1 MRACTRV
8 PQAAIPAALGVLA
21 ALVAPAACTAPDRP
35 AGRAPELPPAARDF
49 LAPDSARGLRLGEG
63 VFYHFAWSARGPWA
77 VHLVSADLARCELG
91 LQVVPA
97 LEDDGT
103 TRTRRTVT
111 DMVPRELGR
120 PLAGVNGD
128 FFILQG
134 GAPVGPE
141 VTAGTRR
148 FALRPAVAWGASRV
162 PWIGDPVR
170 VEDRGPEV
178 NRMGFGPDTVGLEG
192 RDDDVAPA
200 GLQVIG
206 GYPVLLDG
214 GVHMGDLGVAG
225 NPSFAAARHPRT
237 AVGFDGGGKLFWLVV
252 VDGRQPPRSAG
263 MSLPELADLLIALG
277 AEDALNLD
285 GGGSSAMSLRGRIVN
300 RPSDARGERTVA
312 NSLWLVRDRRGCG
325 GLLRGA
331 RERTAALVS
340 PVPPQRQPDVATA
353 ARPRLEIPPT
363 EGVHHD

>member
-1 MRACTRV
+1 MRTCAWKRR
-8 PQAAIPAALGVLA
+8 AAGPAGICGVLT
-21 ALVAPAACTAPDRP
+21 ALAACAAPDRP
-35 AGRAPELPPAARDF
+35 AGQVPELPEAARAF
-49 LAPDSARGLRLGEG
+49 LVPDSGRGLRLGDG

-77 VHLVSADLARCELG
+77 AHLVSADLARCDLG

-97 LEDDGT
+97 LEEDGI

-111 DMVPRELGR
+111 DMVPREPGR

-170 VEDRGPEV
+170 VEDPGPEG
-178 NRMGFGPDTVGLEG
+178 NRMGFGPDTVGVRGSE
-192 RDDDVAPA
+192 DVEDPG

-206 GYPVLLDG
+206 GYPVLLGG
-214 GVHMGDLGVAG
+214 GVPKGDLGVAA

-237 AVGFDGGGKLFWLVV
+237 AVGFDSARKLLWLVV
-252 VDGRQPPRSAG
+252 VDGRQAPRSAG
-263 MSLPELADLLIALG
+263 MSLPELADLLLALG
-277 AEDALNLD
+277 ADEALNLD
-285 GGGSSAMSLRGRIVN
+285 GGGSSAMSLRGRVVN

-312 NSLWLVRDRRGCG
+312 NSLWLVRDGRGCD
-325 GLLRGA
+325 GLLR
-331 RERTAALVS
+331 ERATALVS

-353 ARPRLEIPPT
+353 ARPRLEVTPT